1 MKNVLHLIE
10 TSGPGGAEKVLIRL
24 VENLDRS
31 RYRSLVCLLRDGW
44 LKAQLQSRGIE
55 TIVNPQHRSL
65 DFHWLFRLARLLRNR
80 SIHVMHA
87 HEFAMNVYGSILS
100 RMTGIPI
107 VATVHGK
114 NYYWS
119 KWRRCL
125 AYQFVARQ
133 SVMVAVSEDLRQFV
147 TQRLAIHPDNIRV
160 VHNGVHLRQ
169 HAVSDR
175 RNTIRKEMGIN
186 GSQPC
191 IGTVGNLYAVKGQ
204 TYLLRACAAVAKE
217 FPDFVLL
224 VAGRGEQLE
233 SLEEEARSLGIER
246 NVRFLGFREDVPA
259 LLDAIDVFVLPSVS
273 EGLPVS
279 ILEAMARGK
288 AVVASNIGGI
298 PEVVKDGMTG
308 YLVPPSDPEA
318 LTAKILLFLHHPQLA
333 ADMGESGRKRVQ
345 EAFSLDKMVQEYQ
358 SLYERGR

>member
-10 TSGPGGAEKVLIRL
+10 TSGPGGAENVLIRL

-65 DFHWLFRLARLLRNR
+65 DFHWLFNLARLLRNR
-80 SIHVMHA
+80 PIHVMHA

-204 TYLLRACAAVAKE
+204 AYLLRACAAVAKE

-259 LLDAIDVFVLPSVS
+259 LLEAMDVFVLPSVS

-279 ILEAMARGK
+279 ILEAMALGK

-298 PEVVKDGMTG
+298 PEVVKDGTTG
-308 YLVPPSDPEA
+308 YLVPPSDPAA
-318 LTAKILLFLHHPQLA
+318 LTAKILLLLHHPQLA
-333 ADMGESGRKRVQ
+333 ADLGESGRKRVQ
-345 EAFSLDKMVQEYQ
+345 EVFSLDKMVQEYE